1 VAALSEENAASAERV
16 SCSTG
21 LVSQQAQEVNGAA
34 TELTAIAR
42 ELEGATARFKLARD
56 GEPAE
61 VAPPARPKSRRRMRV
76 RLADPGRPPDAR
88 GLL

>member
-1 VAALSEENAASAERV
+1 
-16 SCSTG
+16 
-21 LVSQQAQEVNGAA
+21 VNGAA

-42 ELEGATARFKLARD
+42 ELDGATARFKLARD

-61 VAPPARPKSRRRMRV
+61 GRAAWRGRRAGGGCGFAWPIQEG
-76 RLADPGRPPDAR
+76 RLTAR